1 MSGSPKNNAANNDAP
16 KITAKK
22 KPAALPQRV

>member
-1 MSGSPKNNAANNDAP
+1 MSGSPKNNGANNDAP
-16 KITAKK
+16 KIMTKK